1 MNIDEPILIHQLAIK
16 NRLVLPPMA
25 IAKAGDW
32 DEVSDQAVD
41 YYAERARLSGIGL
54 IITEHL
60 YIHKQ
65 GKAHPGQMSIA
76 TDERIDALKSLTDAI
91 HREDVK
97 VFAQIHLSDVDC
109 FDLRRLFHRRN
120 PIL

>member
-1 MNIDEPILIHQLAIK
+1 MNIDEPILIHQLAIR

-25 IAKAGDW
+25 IAKAGVQ

-41 YYAERARLSGIGL
+41 YYAQRAKLSGIGL

-65 GKAHPGQMSIA
+65 GKAHPGQRPLCFRCS
-76 TDERIDALKSLTDAI
+76 
-91 HREDVK
+91 VK
-97 VFAQIHLSDVDC
+97 
-109 FDLRRLFHRRN
+109 
-120 PIL
+120 